1 MPSAVNAMLKLTI
14 TSRSLQDV
22 FRCFWSENPECRQG
36 RVIQRW
42 KGWVLMVR
50 TLEKYLDLCEIDD
63 KRLENFYIKLP
74 DECEC
79 KFSKNVPFNID
90 FPYTYKGTPSI

>member
-1 MPSAVNAMLKLTI
+1 
-14 TSRSLQDV
+14 
-22 FRCFWSENPECRQG
+22 
-36 RVIQRW
+36 
-42 KGWVLMVR
+42 MVR

-90 FPYTYKGTPSI
+90 FHIHIKEPHQFDRTMTASERVKAGVRVKVVLNSHVSLNDAKSLCL